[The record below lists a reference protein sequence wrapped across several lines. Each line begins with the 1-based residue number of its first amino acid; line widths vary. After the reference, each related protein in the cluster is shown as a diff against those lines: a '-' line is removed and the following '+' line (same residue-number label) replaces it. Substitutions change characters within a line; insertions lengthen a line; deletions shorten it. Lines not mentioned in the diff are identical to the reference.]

1 MDLKN
6 EQNLTRTHI
15 ADLLASIGK
24 PSEKREE
31 KLQAVIELEKKNSQG
46 YGIELSLESY
56 EQY

>member
-6 EQNLTRTHI
+6 EPNLTRTHI
-15 ADLLASIGK
+15 ADLLTSIGK
-24 PSEKREE
+24 PGEKREE

-56 EQY
+56 EEW

>member
-15 ADLLASIGK
+15 AQLLSSIGK
-24 PSEKREE
+24 PGEKREE
-31 KLQAVIELEKKNSQG
+31 KIQAVIELEKKNSQG
-46 YGIELSLESY
+46 YGIEHTLESY